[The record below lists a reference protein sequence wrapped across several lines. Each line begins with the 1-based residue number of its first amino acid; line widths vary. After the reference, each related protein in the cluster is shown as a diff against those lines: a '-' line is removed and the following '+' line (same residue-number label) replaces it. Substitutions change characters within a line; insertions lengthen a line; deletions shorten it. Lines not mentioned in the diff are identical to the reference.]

1 MALKQGGRTS
11 FGGHD
16 TFQRVPK
23 QGIAAAREI
32 AAFVELLV
40 GLCDGGVVLGTSLCL
55 HVSNDVPDLSFIDK
69 CPVHTNHLRASGR
82 KKEHIALT
90 QMALRTITVDDRS

>member
-40 GLCDGGVVLGTSLCL
+40 GLRDRSVVFGTALCL
-55 HVSNDVPDLSFIDK
+55 HMSDDVADLLFIDK
-69 CPVHTNHLRASGR
+69 CPVHTNHLRASGGQ
-82 KKEHIALT
+82 KEHIALT
-90 QMALRTITVDDRS
+90 QKALRTITVDDRP